1 MKKKRVCS
9 IIALIFAP
17 FVHGMQIDG
26 SNPPFENND
35 ITVGK
40 IMAGMVI
47 LVVYFIPT
55 IISWKK
61 RNNKY
66 LLILNMLA
74 AWTVFGW
81 FICFVWALNIT
92 RQHAKIVLEEKRIRK
107 EEKKKI
113 KEAKKTDYG
122 NLDERIGRFGEK

>member
-1 MKKKRVCS
+1 MNKKLVYS

-40 IMAGMVI
+40 VMAGMVI

-66 LLILNMLA
+66 LLILNVLS

-81 FICFVWALNIT
+81 FICFVWALSIN
-92 RQHAKIVLEEKRIRK
+92 RQHGVIIAEEKRKMK

-113 KEAKKTDYG
+113 KEAKKAEKLKIDNTD
-122 NLDERIGRFGEK
+122 L

>member
-1 MKKKRVCS
+1 MKKNLAFSS
-9 IIALIFAP
+9 ITLISTI

-26 SNPPFENND
+26 SSPPFENND

-40 IMAGMVI
+40 VMAGLVI

-66 LLILNMLA
+66 LLVLNVLG

-81 FICFVWALNIT
+81 FICFVWALNIN
-92 RQHAKIVLEEKRIRK
+92 RQHAKIVLEEKRKMK

-113 KEAKKTDYG
+113 KEAKKA
-122 NLDERIGRFGEK
+122 EKVRIDSADL